1 MPDIVIKNLTIPAGD
16 PVKLIVPHLIRWC
29 PEVIEQIGLSWDTYF
44 DFHRFIR
51 IEFLRKKFN
60 DQKIIPSIEFLKRFF
75 KKAVKYEIR
84 IILHWLA
91 IKYDCPTPSDLRT
104 LKDHHVFINKL
115 DKAVQEALK
124 NIDCMNIWKRNWD
137 YQSTLAELIPV
148 NQLPLLINYISS
160 SWNKAKVQA
169 ILERR
174 LKEGT

>member
-16 PVKLIVPHLIRWC
+16 PVKLIVPILIRQC

-44 DFHRFIR
+44 DFHKFIR
-51 IEFLRKKFN
+51 VEFLRKKLN

-75 KKAVKYEIR
+75 KIAPKYEIR
-84 IILHWLA
+84 TILHWLA
-91 IKYDCPTPSDLRT
+91 IKYDCPNPSGLRT

-115 DKAVQEALK
+115 DKIAQEALK
-124 NIDCMNIWKRNWD
+124 DIDCTKIWKRNWD
-137 YQSTLAELIPV
+137 YQSTLAEIIPV
-148 NQLPLLINYISS
+148 NQLPLFINHISS